1 MLHVHHKTL
10 WRALWFGKCIGEQV
24 ILFGRGGNN
33 ATLVTPLNII
43 EEPEVMHQSVG
54 SADFFSQLDAVLAQS
69 LHGNDALLSTAEEL
83 HHYCC

>member
-1 MLHVHHKTL
+1 MLHVHHKTS
-10 WRALWFGKCIGEQV
+10 WRALWFGKFIGEQV

-54 SADFFSQLDAVLAQS
+54 ALISSQLDAVLAQS
-69 LHGNDALLSTAEEL
+69 PHGNDALLSTAEEL